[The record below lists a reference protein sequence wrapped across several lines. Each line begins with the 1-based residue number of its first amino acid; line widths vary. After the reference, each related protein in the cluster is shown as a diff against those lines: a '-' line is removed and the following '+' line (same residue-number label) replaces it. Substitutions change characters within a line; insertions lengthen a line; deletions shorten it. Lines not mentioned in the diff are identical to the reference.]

1 MTRKQEVFV
10 PVLSGTLSN
19 DKINAYFCS
28 SILCIN
34 LYTNRFWYHLLNVS
48 AGMRKWRIEDSE
60 ELYNINGWGNGYFS
74 INDKGHVQVTPRK
87 QGENGVDLSDL
98 MRELYLRDVVAPV
111 LIRFPEILD
120 NRIEKISNSFAIAA
134 KEYEYKAKNYIVYP
148 IKVNQMRQVVEEIVA
163 SGKRFNI
170 GLEAGSKPEL
180 HAVLAINTES
190 NSLIVCNGYK
200 DESYL
205 ELALLAKKMGK
216 QVFIVVEKLNE
227 LSLIIEIAKR
237 LKVRPNLGIRVKLAS
252 SGSGKWEESG
262 GDASKFGLNSSE
274 LLEAMEILQKNKMG
288 DCFRLIHFHIGSQI
302 TKIRRIKTAL
312 REAAQFYVQLHAMGF
327 NIELV
332 DIGGGLG
339 VDYDGTRSSFTENSI
354 NYSIQEYV
362 NDSVAT
368 FVDAANKN
376 DLPHPNI
383 ITESGRA
390 LTAHHSVLVF
400 EVLETATLPEWS
412 NDQDIQEDDHE
423 LVKELY
429 KIWDSLTQP
438 RMLESWHDA
447 QQIRE
452 ESLDLFS
459 LGMLDLKTRAQ
470 VEQLYFSIARQ
481 INVTSNR
488 AKHAPEELRQL
499 ATLLPDKYF
508 CNFSLFQ
515 SLPDSWAIDQVFP
528 IIPIDRLEERPDRT
542 ATLQDITCDS
552 DGKINNFASQ
562 DGFRSSYL
570 PVHSIKRN
578 EPYYIG
584 VFLVGAYQ
592 EILGDL
598 HNLFGDTN
606 VVHVSTSETGYKID
620 QIIDGESVAE
630 VLEYAQYS
638 PKKLVRTVETW
649 VMSSVKQG
657 KISVEE
663 GKEFLSNYRSG
674 LYGYTYLE

>member
-1 MTRKQEVFV
+1 
-10 PVLSGTLSN
+10 
-19 DKINAYFCS
+19 
-28 SILCIN
+28 
-34 LYTNRFWYHLLNVS
+34 
-48 AGMRKWRIEDSE
+48 MRKWRIEDSE

-74 INDKGHVQVTPRK
+74 INEKGHVQVTPYK
-87 QGENGVDLSDL
+87 QLGGKVDLSDL
-98 MRELYLRDVVAPV
+98 MRELYLKDVAAPV

-120 NRIEKISNSFAIAA
+120 NRIDKISQSFAKAS
-134 KEYEYKAKNYIVYP
+134 KEYEYKAKNHIVYP
-148 IKVNQMRQVVEEIVA
+148 IKVNQMRQVVEEIVS
-163 SGKRFNI
+163 SGKKHNI

-180 HAVLAINTES
+180 HAVLAINTDS
-190 NSLIVCNGYK
+190 DSFIICNGYK
-200 DESYL
+200 DESYI
-205 ELALLAKKMGK
+205 ELALLSQKMGK
-216 QVFIVVEKLNE
+216 KVFIVVEKLNE
-227 LSLIIEIAKR
+227 LILTIKIAKR
-237 LKVRPNLGIRVKLAS
+237 LKVKPNIGIRVKLAS

-262 GDASKFGLNSSE
+262 GDGSKFGLNSSE
-274 LLEAMEILQKNKMG
+274 LLEALEILKEHGMTE
-288 DCFRLIHFHIGSQI
+288 CFQLIHFHIGSQI

-312 REAAQFYVQLHAMGF
+312 REAAQFYVQLHAMGYK
-327 NIELV
+327 IEFV

-362 NDSVAT
+362 NDSVLT
-368 FVDAANKN
+368 FLDAANKN
-376 DLPHPNI
+376 DIPHPNI

-390 LTAHHSVLVF
+390 LTAHHSVLIF
-400 EVLETATLPEWS
+400 EVLETTTLPEWP
-412 NDQDIQEDDHE
+412 DELDIQEEDHE

-438 RMLESWHDA
+438 RMLEAWHDA
-447 QQIRE
+447 QQIRD

-459 LGMLDLKTRAQ
+459 LGMLDLKSRAQ
-470 VEQLYFSIARQ
+470 VEQLYFSIARE
-481 INVTSNR
+481 INSTSAR
-488 AKHAPEELRQL
+488 AKHVPEELRQL
-499 ATLLPDKYF
+499 SKLLPDKYF

-515 SLPDSWAIDQVFP
+515 SLPDSWSIDQVFP
-528 IIPIDRLEERPDRT
+528 IIPINRLEERPDRT
-542 ATLQDITCDS
+542 ATIQDITCDS
-552 DGKINNFASQ
+552 DGKISNFASQ
-562 DGFRSSYL
+562 DGFHSSYL
-570 PVHSIKRN
+570 PVHSLKKN

-592 EILGDL
+592 EILGAL

-606 VVHVSTSETGYKID
+606 VVHIFTEETGYKID
-620 QIIDGESVAE
+620 QIIDGESVEE
-630 VLEYAQYS
+630 VLEYAQYN